1 VSVRL
6 IGLVVAGV
14 LALAGEVGSAG
25 WPHLDEVHRVPTGAG
40 DAEWVARM
48 RLDQAHRSSTGAGVT
63 IGLVDTGV
71 DPAAPSLAAVL
82 LPGAEFPDLGQG
94 AADFSGHGTTMALLV
109 HEVAPEAKVLPARLN
124 GGGDAN
130 AAIRW
135 VVDQGAT
142 VVNLSLGS
150 GVSGSAAFDDGLRYA
165 AEHDVVVVAAAGN
178 ASTDRAVTSPA
189 DRPGVLAVSAVDGT
203 GRFAEAVSVE
213 GPEVMLAA
221 PGVDIATAGRPATS
235 GTSQAAAITSGVAA
249 LVRSRFPGLDATET
263 AGRLIGTAA
272 DAGPAGRDDQYGYGV
287 VDPVAAL
294 SGEESRTPWW
304 VWTFVAVLLVVTGS
318 TLVWRRRR
326 QRPDGAPSGR

>member
-1 VSVRL
+1 MSVRV
-6 IGLVVAGV
+6 IGLTMAVV
-14 LALAGEVGSAG
+14 ALAGQTG
-25 WPHLDEVHRVPTGAG
+25 WTHLGQAQ
-40 DAEWVARM
+40 AEADWAAR
-48 RLDQAHRSSTGAGVT
+48 LHLQEAHRSSTGAGVT

-71 DPAAPSLAAVL
+71 DPAAPGLADVL

-94 AADFSGHGTTMALLV
+94 STDAGGHGTTMALLV
-109 HEVAPEAKVLPARLN
+109 HEVAPEAKILPARLN

-135 VVDQGAT
+135 VVDEGAT

-189 DRPGVLAVSAVDGT
+189 DRPGVLAVAAVDGN
-203 GRFAEAVSVE
+203 GRFAEAVSVA
-213 GPEVMLAA
+213 GPEVALAA
-221 PGVDIATAGRPATS
+221 PGVDIATADRPATS

-263 AGRLIGTAA
+263 AGRLTGTAA
-272 DAGPAGRDDQYGYGV
+272 DAGPSGKDDQYGYGV

-294 SGEESRTPWW
+294 SGEEPRTPWW
-304 VWTFVAVLLVVTGS
+304 MFAAALLVVAGPV
-318 TLVWRRRR
+318 LVWLKFRRRD
-326 QRPDGAPSGR
+326 QRPGGAPPGR